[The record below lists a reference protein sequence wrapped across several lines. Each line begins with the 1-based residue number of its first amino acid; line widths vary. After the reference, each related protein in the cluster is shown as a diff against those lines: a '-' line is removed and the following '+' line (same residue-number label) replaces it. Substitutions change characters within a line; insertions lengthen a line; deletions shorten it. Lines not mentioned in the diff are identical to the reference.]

1 MVEAEALVDLDA
13 SAFIGSLEVE
23 EADGADGLGAS
34 AFIASL
40 GGEEAAGGVALGLE
54 LGGEDDCAKA
64 DDSINPL
71 SAVVINNF

>member
-1 MVEAEALVDLDA
+1 MAEAELLLDLDA
-13 SAFIGSLEVE
+13 SLL
-23 EADGADGLGAS
+23 ADLGAS
-34 AFIASL
+34 AFSWSA
-40 GGEEAAGGVALGLE
+40 GGEEADGGVALGEEADGGVALGLE